1 MGTEFQGNR
10 GRAAVPAIVAI
21 LGLLA
26 ACAPA
31 TRAPAPVVYGNA
43 NGGPNGPP
51 PQAALTAP
59 PGAVVVQPGQSLSM
73 IAVDHHLSWPALAA
87 ANHLAPPYRIQP
99 GQRLIL
105 PTPGFYAAAPPIPA
119 APVAVAALP
128 PHALAPPPERPR
140 PLAALPERPK
150 PLAALPE
157 RPRPPAPRP
166 TRVIALDSPQAPHAA
181 APAPRPEG
189 SFARPIPLDNP
200 LAAGREKPA
209 APRQEAEAPHGG
221 GFMWPVRGPIVE
233 GFGAGPNGTR
243 NEGINIAAP
252 RGAPVR
258 AADAGVVAYVGNELR
273 GYGNLILIKHP
284 QGWISAYAHCGT
296 VLVRR
301 GERVRRGQVIARIGA
316 TGDVKEPQLHFELR
330 HGKKAVDPRPLL
342 GAPARAADA
351 GRTRAG

>member
-1 MGTEFQGNR
+1 MGKEGEMETEFQGNR

-31 TRAPAPVVYGNA
+31 TRSPAPVVYGGTPA
-43 NGGPNGPP
+43 GGANGPP
-51 PQAALTAP
+51 PQAAP
-59 PGAVVVQPGQSLSM
+59 PSPLGAVVVQPGQSLSM
-73 IAVDHHLSWPALAA
+73 IARDHHLSWPAIAA
-87 ANHLAPPYRIQP
+87 ANHLSPPYRIQP
-99 GQRLIL
+99 GQRLVL
-105 PTPGFYAAAPPIPA
+105 PASGFYAAAPPAPA

-128 PHALAPPPERPR
+128 HPLAPPPERPR

-150 PLAALPE
+150 PLA
-157 RPRPPAPRP
+157 PRP

-181 APAPRPEG
+181 APRPEG

-209 APRQEAEAPHGG
+209 APPQEAAAPGG
-221 GFMWPVRGPIVE
+221 GDFMWPVRGAIVE

-296 VLVRR
+296 VLVKR
-301 GERVRRGQVIARIGA
+301 GEKVRRGQVIARIGA

-351 GRTRAG
+351 SHPRAG

>member
-1 MGTEFQGNR
+1 MGTGYQGNR
-10 GRAAVPAIVAI
+10 GRAAAPAVVAL

-26 ACAPA
+26 ACAPGP
-31 TRAPAPVVYGNA
+31 RVPAPIVYGNP
-43 NGGPNGPP
+43 NGGNPNGPP
-51 PQAALTAP
+51 RAALPASSGT
-59 PGAVVVQPGQSLSM
+59 VVVQPGQSLSL
-73 IAVDHHLSWPALAA
+73 IAAQHHLSWPALAA
-87 ANHLAPPYRIQP
+87 ANHLPPPYRLRP
-99 GQRLIL
+99 GQRLVL
-105 PTPGFYAAAPPIPA
+105 PAPGFYAAAPSMAA

-128 PHALAPPPERPR
+128 PHPLTPPPVRPR

-150 PLAALPE
+150 P
-157 RPRPPAPRP
+157 PAPRP
-166 TRVIALDSPQAPHAA
+166 PRVIALDSPQPPHAA
-181 APAPRPEG
+181 APAPRSAG

-200 LAAGREKPA
+200 LAGRQRPA
-209 APRQEAEAPHGG
+209 APRREAAAPATG

-233 GFGAGPNGTR
+233 GFGAGPDGTR

-301 GERVRRGQVIARIGA
+301 GERVRRGQIIARVGA

-342 GAPARAADA
+342 GAPARAAEA
-351 GRTRAG
+351 GPPRAG